1 MFRRYDG
8 DLELSEGGS
17 EDERLATYLANQDHS
32 GNDVSR
38 ELSYSSEEFG
48 KEECK
53 RRWVDSTSVSDCSDS
68 KIGQTD
74 AIDNMGRSLLGDYV
88 MTEHPIEYQ
97 LQRSEFQD
105 CDSDSSTFSNDCQGN
120 LWFVVVI
127 TTVGSGLKWIFMT
140 AKMLCSPFLKIVMS
154 LFFKP

>member
-1 MFRRYDG
+1 MNG
-8 DLELSEGGS
+8 W
-17 EDERLATYLANQDHS
+17 RLTWQIKITVAMMSVVNS
-32 GNDVSR
+32 K
-38 ELSYSSEEFG
+38 YSSEEFS

-97 LQRSEFQD
+97 LRRSEFQD

-127 TTVGSGLKWIFMT
+127 ATVGSSLKWIFMT
-140 AKMLCSPFLKIVMS
+140 AKMLCSSFLKIVMS
-154 LFFKP
+154 LFFKPSKSFYVV